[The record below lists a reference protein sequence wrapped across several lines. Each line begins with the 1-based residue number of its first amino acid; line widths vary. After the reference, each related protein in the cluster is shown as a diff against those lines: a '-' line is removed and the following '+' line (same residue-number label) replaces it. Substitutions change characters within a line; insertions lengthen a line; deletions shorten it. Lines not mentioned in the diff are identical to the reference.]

1 MPQCYLITPPDRLS
15 SDLTIQY
22 VIRPVLAQHLFEVEE
37 ADPGFISMRMLLLPL
52 CIAYLPHGDANVYHQ
67 IQLRERMNRP
77 LIPIIRK
84 GLSIPREVTRQLI
97 LVIDDDL
104 TAARHALAREHAS
117 DSRSFAHCRCRN
129 ERSMADL
136 CHDERGHFGIPSGR
150 ERDRPGDTLIRMP
163 SR

>member
-1 MPQCYLITPPDRLS
+1 MCPSYRRGPEGRARCSIDLFRGSEPVSRVILMMPQCYLITPPDRLS

-37 ADPGFISMRMLLLPL
+37 ADPRFISMRMLRLPL

-67 IQLRERMNRP
+67 IQLREQMNRP

-84 GLSIPREVTRQLI
+84 GFSIPREVTRQLI

-104 TAARHALAREHAS
+104 TAARHALG
-117 DSRSFAHCRCRN
+117 
-129 ERSMADL
+129 ERTRQIL
-136 CHDERGHFGIPSGR
+136 GH
-150 ERDRPGDTLIRMP
+150 
-163 SR
+163 